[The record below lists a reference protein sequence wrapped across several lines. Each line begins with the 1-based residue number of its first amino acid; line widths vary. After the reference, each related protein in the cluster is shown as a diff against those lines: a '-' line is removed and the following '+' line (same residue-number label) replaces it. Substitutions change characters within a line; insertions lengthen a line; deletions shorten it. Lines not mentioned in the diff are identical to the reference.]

1 MRLFIFFIG
10 LIFIVSCGSFHDP
23 ELLSTDN
30 IEKLEQTKDNILVQS
45 DLSIYNPNWFTISSD
60 DIHFKLFVDT
70 NFIASAEINEG
81 FELIKMDTSNVSA
94 MINIQKSQL
103 DFISNI
109 EDTVL
114 VNVVGSMAL
123 PYFDSRYYFDFDY
136 KLNVNEYVL
145 PFANQ
150 FIEQSN
156 VQIKEIK
163 FIGVDLFKTSFEVLL
178 SFDNTSS
185 FEYEINNLVVEVYKT
200 ESYLTMLGETKLSNS
215 FMVYPDTVNQFKS
228 IVSVKTLS
236 MSSSL
241 FSNSINNSNSFFL
254 KVNLIANYNNIEI
267 PISLNRRIDYN
278 PLTLEIE
285 INE

>member
-1 MRLFIFFIG
+1 M
-10 LIFIVSCGSFHDP
+10 
-23 ELLSTDN
+23 
-30 IEKLEQTKDNILVQS
+30 QS

-241 FSNSINNSNSFFL
+241 FSNSINSAF
-254 KVNLIANYNNIEI
+254 
-267 PISLNRRIDYN
+267 
-278 PLTLEIE
+278 
-285 INE
+285 